1 MCTSMSVPVLWYST
15 FTSLQITFPLMVAEQ
30 NSVKSMHP
38 CHQGKKGD
46 SQSSDFD
53 FEFCVEEFQRK
64 HWLLTSSKYVRLC
77 LGYGTQHITK
87 VDKNILKVTV
97 KVYRCQLLTRFIN
110 CNYKVLLHFWSII
123 FIGWIL
129 DTRQFTT
136 RAPWTTWEG
145 WTVGNILDCSL
156 NK

>member
-1 MCTSMSVPVLWYST
+1 MFLCCDIQHLPVFKSHFLWWWLSKKHASMPSGEKGGFSKLWHK
-15 FTSLQITFPLMVAEQ
+15 FW
-30 NSVKSMHP
+30 
-38 CHQGKKGD
+38 
-46 SQSSDFD
+46 
-53 FEFCVEEFQRK
+53 VEEFQRK

-87 VDKNILKVTV
+87 VDKNLLKVTV

-110 CNYKVLLHFWSII
+110 CNYKVLLHFWSVI

-145 WTVGNILDCSL
+145 WTAGNILDCSL